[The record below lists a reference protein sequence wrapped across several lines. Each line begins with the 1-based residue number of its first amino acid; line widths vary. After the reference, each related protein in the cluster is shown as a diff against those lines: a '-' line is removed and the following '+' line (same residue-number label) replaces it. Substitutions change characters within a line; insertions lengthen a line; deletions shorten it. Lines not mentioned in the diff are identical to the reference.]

1 MFLFSKGLKY
11 LKTLKFKVM
20 RKLNEIYE
28 VDVVYKRP
36 AFASMESMCSL
47 EDSIV
52 LFRKLITEEK
62 IDFKEFFLVA
72 FLSRDN
78 KVLGISRVSEGTTSS
93 TCVNIKEI
101 LLLAVKTNSSS
112 IILCHNHPSGNLKP
126 SESDIS
132 LTRKIKGA
140 CEFCDITL
148 LDHIILTSESFS
160 SFIWE
165 V

>member
-93 TCVNIKEI
+93 TCVNC
-101 LLLAVKTNSSS
+101 LLSKQTHQA
-112 IILCHNHPSGNLKP
+112 
-126 SESDIS
+126 
-132 LTRKIKGA
+132 
-140 CEFCDITL
+140 
-148 LDHIILTSESFS
+148 
-160 SFIWE
+160 
-165 V
+165 